1 MYRVM
6 IVEDD
11 KTNQRFYE
19 KLKVWEEEGFVIAG
33 QASHGK
39 EALALMEQNEYD
51 FYLVD
56 VMMPVMNGLEFLQEL
71 KDRGVD
77 APKIIA
83 SNYNEFEYVRQGMK
97 LGAMD
102 YLLKPITEDA
112 LRECLQSVREELW
125 ESRDGKIMEQIFQ
138 ACGSDTES
146 GFTKK
151 LMAYFAEHTRDL
163 NLKDISDEFLL
174 SKDYFGKLFK
184 RQMNENFNQFVL
196 KYKMEY
202 ACYLLKDTDDR
213 IYEISDALGYKT
225 TDYFSKLFK
234 EYTGQTPAG
243 YRKDVVTVHSRVNH
257 FAD

>member
-71 KDRGVD
+71 KNRGVD

-125 ESRDGKIMEQIFQ
+125 ESRDGKIMEQIFK
-138 ACGSDTES
+138 ACGADTES

-243 YRKDVVTVHSRVNH
+243 YRKDG
-257 FAD
+257 FF

>member
-71 KDRGVD
+71 KNRGVD

-125 ESRDGKIMEQIFQ
+125 ESRDVKIMEQIFK
-138 ACGSDTES
+138 ACGADTES

-257 FAD
+257 SAD

>member
-71 KDRGVD
+71 KNRGVD

-125 ESRDGKIMEQIFQ
+125 ESRDVKIMEQIFK
-138 ACGSDTES
+138 ACGTDTES

-243 YRKDVVTVHSRVNH
+243 YRKDG
-257 FAD
+257 FF

>member
-1 MYRVM
+1 M

-71 KDRGVD
+71 KNRGVD

-125 ESRDGKIMEQIFQ
+125 ESRDGRIMEQIFQ
-138 ACGSDTES
+138 ACGADTES

-243 YRKDVVTVHSRVNH
+243 YRKDV
-257 FAD
+257 FF

>member
-33 QASHGK
+33 QAFHGK
-39 EALALMEQNEYD
+39 EALALMEQKEYD

-71 KDRGVD
+71 KNRGVD

-125 ESRDGKIMEQIFQ
+125 ESRDGRIMEQIFQ
-138 ACGSDTES
+138 ACGADTES

-243 YRKDVVTVHSRVNH
+243 YRKDG
-257 FAD
+257 FF

>member
-33 QASHGK
+33 QASNGK

-56 VMMPVMNGLEFLQEL
+56 VMMPVMNGLKFLQEL
-71 KDRGVD
+71 KNRGVD

-138 ACGSDTES
+138 ACGADTES

-257 FAD
+257 SAD

>member
-1 MYRVM
+1 M

-11 KTNQRFYE
+11 KTNQLFYK

-39 EALALMEQNEYD
+39 EALALMEQKEYD

-138 ACGSDTES
+138 ACGADTES

-257 FAD
+257 SAD

>member
-1 MYRVM
+1 M

-33 QASHGK
+33 QAFHGK
-39 EALALMEQNEYD
+39 EALALMEQKEYD

-71 KDRGVD
+71 KNRGVD

-102 YLLKPITEDA
+102 YLLKPITEEA

-125 ESRDGKIMEQIFQ
+125 ESRDGMIMEQIFQ
-138 ACGSDTES
+138 ACGADTES

-151 LMAYFAEHTRDL
+151 LMAYFAEHTRNL

-243 YRKDVVTVHSRVNH
+243 YRKDVAGRTSCEQ
-257 FAD
+257 

>member
-71 KDRGVD
+71 KNRGVE

-125 ESRDGKIMEQIFQ
+125 ESRDVKIMEQIFK
-138 ACGSDTES
+138 ACGADTES

-243 YRKDVVTVHSRVNH
+243 YRKDG
-257 FAD
+257 FF

>member
-1 MYRVM
+1 MYQVL

-51 FYLVD
+51 LYLVD

-71 KDRGVD
+71 KNRNVD

-102 YLLKPITEDA
+102 YLLKPVTEDA

-125 ESRDGKIMEQIFQ
+125 ESREGTVMEQIFT
-138 ACGSDTES
+138 ACGADAES

-151 LMAYFAEHTRDL
+151 LMVYFMEHTRDL

-243 YRKDVVTVHSRVNH
+243 YRKEEN
-257 FAD
+257 

>member
-71 KDRGVD
+71 KNRGVD

-125 ESRDGKIMEQIFQ
+125 ESRDVKIMEQIFK
-138 ACGSDTES
+138 ACGADTES

-234 EYTGQTPAG
+234 EYTRQTPAG
-243 YRKDVVTVHSRVNH
+243 YRKDG
-257 FAD
+257 FF

>member
-1 MYRVM
+1 M

-71 KDRGVD
+71 KNRGVD

-125 ESRDGKIMEQIFQ
+125 ESRDVKIMEQIFK
-138 ACGSDTES
+138 ACGADTES

-257 FAD
+257 SAD

>member
-1 MYRVM
+1 M

-71 KDRGVD
+71 KNRGVD

-125 ESRDGKIMEQIFQ
+125 ESRDVKIMEQIFK
-138 ACGSDTES
+138 ACGADTES

-243 YRKDVVTVHSRVNH
+243 YRKDG
-257 FAD
+257 FF

>member
-11 KTNQRFYE
+11 KTNQLFYK

-39 EALALMEQNEYD
+39 EALALMEQKEYD

-138 ACGSDTES
+138 ACGADTES

-257 FAD
+257 SAD

>member
-71 KDRGVD
+71 KNRGVD

-125 ESRDGKIMEQIFQ
+125 ESREVKIMEQIFK
-138 ACGSDTES
+138 ACGADTES

-257 FAD
+257 SAD

>member
-11 KTNQRFYE
+11 KTNQLFYE

-39 EALALMEQNEYD
+39 EALALMEQKEYD

-138 ACGSDTES
+138 ACGADTES

-257 FAD
+257 SAD

>member
-71 KDRGVD
+71 KNRGVD

-125 ESRDGKIMEQIFQ
+125 ESREVKIMEQIFK
-138 ACGSDTES
+138 ACGADTES

-243 YRKDVVTVHSRVNH
+243 YRKDG
-257 FAD
+257 FF

>member
-33 QASHGK
+33 QAFHGK
-39 EALALMEQNEYD
+39 EALALMEQKEYD

-71 KDRGVD
+71 KNRGVD

-125 ESRDGKIMEQIFQ
+125 ESRDGRIMEQIFQ
-138 ACGSDTES
+138 ACGADTES

-243 YRKDVVTVHSRVNH
+243 YRKDV
-257 FAD
+257 FF

>member
-71 KDRGVD
+71 KNRGVD

-125 ESRDGKIMEQIFQ
+125 ESRDGRIMEQIFK
-138 ACGSDTES
+138 ACGADTES

-243 YRKDVVTVHSRVNH
+243 YRKDG
-257 FAD
+257 FF

>member
-1 MYRVM
+1 M

-71 KDRGVD
+71 KNRGVD

-125 ESRDGKIMEQIFQ
+125 ESRDVKIMEQIFK
-138 ACGSDTES
+138 ACGTDTES

-243 YRKDVVTVHSRVNH
+243 YRKDG
-257 FAD
+257 FF

>member
-71 KDRGVD
+71 KNRGVD

-125 ESRDGKIMEQIFQ
+125 ESRDGRIMEQIFQ
-138 ACGSDTES
+138 ACGADTES

-243 YRKDVVTVHSRVNH
+243 YRKDV
-257 FAD
+257 FF

>member
-71 KDRGVD
+71 KNRGVD

-125 ESRDGKIMEQIFQ
+125 ESRDVKIMEQIFK
-138 ACGSDTES
+138 ACGADTES

-151 LMAYFAEHTRDL
+151 LIAYFAEHTRDL

-243 YRKDVVTVHSRVNH
+243 YRKDG
-257 FAD
+257 FF

>member
-71 KDRGVD
+71 KNRGVD

-125 ESRDGKIMEQIFQ
+125 ESRDGRIMEQIFQ
-138 ACGSDTES
+138 ACGADTES

-243 YRKDVVTVHSRVNH
+243 YRKDG
-257 FAD
+257 FF

>member
-71 KDRGVD
+71 KNRGVD

-125 ESRDGKIMEQIFQ
+125 ESRDVKIMEQIFK
-138 ACGSDTES
+138 ACGADTES

-243 YRKDVVTVHSRVNH
+243 YRKDV
-257 FAD
+257 FF

>member
-71 KDRGVD
+71 KNRGVD

-125 ESRDGKIMEQIFQ
+125 ESRDGNIMEQIFK
-138 ACGSDTES
+138 ACGADTES

-243 YRKDVVTVHSRVNH
+243 YRKDG
-257 FAD
+257 FF

>member
-19 KLKVWEEEGFVIAG
+19 KLKAWEEEGFIIMG

-51 FYLVD
+51 LYLID

-71 KDRGVD
+71 KNRSVD

-125 ESRDGKIMEQIFQ
+125 ESREGLIMEQIFA
-138 ACGSDTES
+138 ACGADINS

-184 RQMNENFNQFVL
+184 RQMNANFNQFVL

-213 IYEISDALGYKT
+213 IYEISDVLGYKT

-243 YRKDVVTVHSRVNH
+243 YRKEET
-257 FAD
+257 

>member
-1 MYRVM
+1 M

-56 VMMPVMNGLEFLQEL
+56 VMMPVMNGLEFLQKL
-71 KDRGVD
+71 KTRGVD

-125 ESRDGKIMEQIFQ
+125 ESREVKIMEQIFK
-138 ACGSDTES
+138 ACGADTES

-243 YRKDVVTVHSRVNH
+243 YRKDG
-257 FAD
+257 FF

>member
-71 KDRGVD
+71 KNRGVD

-125 ESRDGKIMEQIFQ
+125 ESRDVKIMEQIFK
-138 ACGSDTES
+138 ACGADTES

-243 YRKDVVTVHSRVNH
+243 YRKDG
-257 FAD
+257 FF

>member
-56 VMMPVMNGLEFLQEL
+56 VMMPVMNGLKFLQEL
-71 KDRGVD
+71 KNRGVD

-125 ESRDGKIMEQIFQ
+125 ESRDVKIMEQIFK
-138 ACGSDTES
+138 ACGADTES

-243 YRKDVVTVHSRVNH
+243 YRKDG
-257 FAD
+257 FF

>member
-19 KLKVWEEEGFVIAG
+19 KMKVWEEEGFVIAG

-71 KDRGVD
+71 KNRGVD

-125 ESRDGKIMEQIFQ
+125 ESRDGSIMEQIFK
-138 ACGSDTES
+138 ACGADTES

-243 YRKDVVTVHSRVNH
+243 YRKDG
-257 FAD
+257 FF

>member
-71 KDRGVD
+71 KNRGVD
-77 APKIIA
+77 GPKIIA

-125 ESRDGKIMEQIFQ
+125 ESRDGSIMEQIFK
-138 ACGSDTES
+138 ACGADTES

-243 YRKDVVTVHSRVNH
+243 YRKDG
-257 FAD
+257 FF

>member
-19 KLKVWEEEGFVIAG
+19 KMKVWEEEGFVIAG

-71 KDRGVD
+71 KNRGVD

-125 ESRDGKIMEQIFQ
+125 ESRDVKIMEQIFK
-138 ACGSDTES
+138 ACGADTES

-243 YRKDVVTVHSRVNH
+243 YRKDG
-257 FAD
+257 FF